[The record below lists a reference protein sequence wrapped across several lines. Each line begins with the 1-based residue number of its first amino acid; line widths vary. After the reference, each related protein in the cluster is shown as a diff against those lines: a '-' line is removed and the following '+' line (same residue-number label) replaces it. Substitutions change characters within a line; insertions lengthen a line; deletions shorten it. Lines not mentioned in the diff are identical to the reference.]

1 MPLTDHDLA
10 TLPGNGNGLDG
21 LNPGPYADLLAD
33 VQGNILKS
41 HGRDHSV
48 LLLVRWHP
56 DRLDGA
62 RRWIAT
68 FAERWV
74 TSAARQFVE
83 ALQYR
88 TTGQAGPVFG
98 SIALSRHGYEALGF
112 SGVQLPADV
121 PFRMGMDY
129 DEVASLLADPP
140 VSAWDPGY
148 RQPCHALI
156 GLADDDRDRLWQTA
170 DAVIAELSSCA
181 EIVQRENGF
190 VLRNE
195 HHQAIEHF
203 GYVDGLSQPLFASHD
218 IARQRAQ
225 GDRFARWDSRASLD
239 LVLCRDPN
247 GRHADSFGSYLVLR
261 KLEQN
266 VRRFRE
272 DVQALAQ
279 RQGLD
284 PVLAGARIVGR
295 FEDGTPLSEADH
307 PAGEAIND
315 FNFAADADGRRCPFQ
330 AHVRKTNPRGDTV
343 RAAGVSDD
351 EERGH
356 RLVRRAVSYG
366 SNRPD
371 DEPETGSGLL
381 FLCYQASIANQFQF
395 MQSRWANPPHF
406 VRVGT
411 GTDPLVGQAGGPPPW
426 VVLKGGAYLFAP
438 SLSFLRSLAP

>member
-1 MPLTDHDLA
+1 MPLTLQELGVQLSD
-10 TLPGNGNGLDG
+10 GLDG

-48 LLLVRWHP
+48 LLFVRWRP
-56 DRLDGA
+56 EQTEAA
-62 RRWIAT
+62 RRWIAA
-68 FAERWV
+68 FARRWV
-74 TSAARQFVE
+74 TSAARQFDE
-83 ALQYR
+83 ARHYR
-88 TTGQAGPVFG
+88 QTGEPGPVFG
-98 SIALSRHGYEALGF
+98 SVAISRQGYEALGF
-112 SGVQLPADV
+112 TGVSLPTDV
-121 PFRMGMDY
+121 PFRMGMQH
-129 DEVASLLADPP
+129 DELAADLHDPP
-140 VSAWDPGY
+140 VAEWEPGY

-156 GLADDDRDRLWQTA
+156 SLADDDRERLWHTV
-170 DAVIAELSSCA
+170 DDLSTDLTSFA
-181 EIVQRENGF
+181 EILQRENGF

-195 HHQAIEHF
+195 LGQAIEHF

-218 IARQRAQ
+218 LQRRREA
-225 GDRFARWDSRASLD
+225 GERFDRWDPRAPLN
-239 LVLCRDPN
+239 LVLHRDPN
-247 GRHADSFGSYLVLR
+247 GGTADSFGSYLVVR

-266 VRRFRE
+266 VRRFNA
-272 DVQALAQ
+272 DVRALAE
-279 RQGLD
+279 RLNID
-284 PVLAGARIVGR
+284 PALAGALTVGR
-295 FEDGTPLSEADH
+295 FKDGTPLSEADH
-307 PAGEAIND
+307 PAGETCND
-315 FNFAADADGRRCPFQ
+315 FNFAADPDGRRCPFQ

-343 RAAGVSDD
+343 REAGVSDD

-366 SNRPD
+366 SDRPD